1 MLCSRNS
8 SSFRFREQPDRDR
21 THEGKRDQDTEPNRI
36 TRRLVA
42 QVSDEHRY
50 RCFGYSVRGQYYAH
64 QTAPDFHPEE
74 FCSHEWDDH
83 VIAAEA
89 DAKDD
94 REKINGSRRRRE
106 E

>member
-8 SSFRFREQPDRDR
+8 SSFRFREQSDRDR
-21 THEGKRDQDTEPNRI
+21 TYERERDQDTEPNRI

-42 QVSDEHRY
+42 QVSYEHRH
-50 RCFGYSVRGQYYAH
+50 RSFGHSVGGQYYAH
-64 QTAPDFHPEE
+64 QTPHDFHPEE
-74 FCSHEWDDH
+74 FGSNEWDDH

-94 REKINGSRRRRE
+94 CKKINGSRRRRE